1 MGDCD
6 EPNELER
13 EDVQRELREIREEV
27 EGQRYEDLA
36 ADINSGDWFAKLLAS
51 ALRTYAE
58 KATPEFFAKKYPG
71 LPTEAVVDRQV
82 ALAKRYAGIEG
93 GLTASAY
100 TALVAKTI
108 GERGGKSPWTVPAAL
123 TTFAVDLF
131 YVTRLQL
138 RLAYDMGVLYGK
150 PWNMDD
156 PEDVYELLTVAFG
169 VKATEVAMSAV
180 NKAAPELVRQGIKR
194 IVSGGTLKWLQG
206 LPVIGQYI
214 LQRNVI
220 KFGIPLVGIPLS
232 AGMNYWTTGAIAK
245 AARQIFRDKAVAGEQ
260 ASRFAD
266 YSVDDALMV
275 SVVWA
280 ATRADDVIKPEE
292 MWLLTDMVRL
302 AEEAEGL
309 PAEGRD
315 LGFDVDVE
323 SLFAKVAGLE
333 PDERDILFEAACFAV
348 TFDRKVHKKEREF
361 LDGLSS
367 AAGISWDPER
377 LNALVRANKV

>member
-1 MGDCD
+1 MGNCD

-13 EDVQRELREIREEV
+13 KDVQRELREIRDQV

-36 ADINSGDWFAKLLAS
+36 ADINSGEWFAKLLAS

-58 KATPEFFAKKYPG
+58 KATPEFFANKYPG
-71 LPTEAVVDRQV
+71 LPTEVVVDRQV
-82 ALAKRYAGIEG
+82 ALAKRYAGIAG

-100 TALVAKTI
+100 TAAIVATI
-108 GERGGKSPWTVPAAL
+108 GKRGGKSPWMLPAAL
-123 TTFAVDLF
+123 TTFAVDLL
-131 YVTRLQL
+131 YVTRLQI

-150 PWNMDD
+150 PWNLDD

-194 IVSGGTLKWLQG
+194 VVSGGTLKWLQG

-220 KFGIPLVGIPLS
+220 KFGIPVVGIPLS

-245 AARQIFRDKAVAGEQ
+245 TARQIFRDKAVAEEQ
-260 ASRFAD
+260 ASMYAD
-266 YSVDDALMV
+266 YSVDDALLV

-309 PAEGRD
+309 PAESRD
-315 LGFDVDVE
+315 LGFDVDVR
-323 SLFAKVAGLE
+323 SLFAKVARME
-333 PDERDILFEAACFAV
+333 KDERDILFEAACFAV

-361 LDGLSS
+361 LDGL
-367 AAGISWDPER
+367 AAAADVSWDPER
-377 LNALVRANKV
+377 LKDMVRANKV

>member
-13 EDVQRELREIREEV
+13 NDVQRELREIREEV

-100 TALVAKTI
+100 TALIAKTI

-123 TTFAVDLF
+123 TAFAVDLF

-180 NKAAPELVRQGIKR
+180 NKAAPELVRQGVKR

-260 ASRFAD
+260 AGRFVD
-266 YSVDDALMV
+266 YSVDDGLMV

-302 AEEAEGL
+302 AEEADGL
-309 PAEGRD
+309 PAEGQD

-333 PDERDILFEAACFAV
+333 PDERDVLFDAACFAV

-361 LDGLSS
+361 LDALAS
-367 AAGISWDPER
+367 AAGIGWDPER
-377 LNALVRANKV
+377 LKAMVRANKV